1 MHLAQD
7 MLTEPLNRQ
16 QERVIGLAGVL
27 QAAALVQQLARTGV
41 VDEDMETAT
50 TGSILIMDAAT
61 TPDVFGGIAG
71 VKLGL
76 EVLRDKLIGSRSE
89 LDVEI
94 LKYAVALSYLQ
105 RALYRKKQNFQLLA
119 EGMEQLTG
127 LSGESLHDAC
137 AELYMTAVSPL
148 SPKIYVQGEHGFL
161 QQEGVPERVRTLL
174 LAGIRAAVLWQQKGG
189 GRVEIMLHR
198 KRYRDIA
205 AEILGYP
212 GP

>member
-1 MHLAQD
+1 MLA
-7 MLTEPLNRQ
+7 EPLNRQ

-41 VDEDMETAT
+41 VDEEMETAT
-50 TGSILIMDAAT
+50 TGSILVMDAAT

-71 VKLGL
+71 VRLGL
-76 EVLRDKLIGSRSE
+76 ELLRDKLIGSRSE

-105 RALYRKKQNFQLLA
+105 RALYRKKQKFQLLA

-148 SPKIYVQGEHGFL
+148 SPKIYVQGEHGYL

>member
-1 MHLAQD
+1 
-7 MLTEPLNRQ
+7 MLTELLNRQ

-41 VDEDMETAT
+41 VDEEMETAT
-50 TGSILIMDAAT
+50 TGSILVMDAAT
-61 TPDVFGGIAG
+61 TPDVFGGIVG
-71 VKLGL
+71 VRLGL
-76 EVLRDKLIGSRSE
+76 ELLRDKLIGSRSE

-119 EGMEQLTG
+119 AGMEQLTG

-137 AELYMTAVSPL
+137 AELYMTVVSPL
-148 SPKIYVQGEHGFL
+148 SPKIYVQGEHGYL

-205 AEILGYP
+205 AEILGNP
-212 GP
+212 GR